1 MKYQENN
8 NLKYRNIDN
17 MKKRITVEYVFFAS
31 LLTFI
36 VCLMLPYDSYNKPY
50 LLVAI
55 VGSFSS
61 FIAPVSFVLW
71 IIKAIKT
78 RNNRQKQNL
87 QSIETYSQK
96 NSFLEKS
103 TKN

>member
-1 MKYQENN
+1 
-8 NLKYRNIDN
+8 

-31 LLTFI
+31 LFMSI
-36 VCLMLPYDSYNKPY
+36 VCLMLPYHSYNKPY

-55 VGSFSS
+55 VFFLSAC
-61 FIAPVSFVLW
+61 IAPVSFVLW

-78 RNNRQKQNL
+78 RNNRQQQNF
-87 QSIETYSQK
+87 QSIETYSPK

>member
-1 MKYQENN
+1 
-8 NLKYRNIDN
+8 

-31 LLTFI
+31 LLTLL
-36 VCLMLPYDSYNKPY
+36 VCPILPDDSYNEPY
-50 LLVAI
+50 TLVAI
-55 VGSFSS
+55 VGCLSAC
-61 FIAPVSFVLW
+61 IAPVSFVLW

-78 RNNRQKQNL
+78 RNNRQQQNF
-87 QSIETYSQK
+87 QSIETYSPK